1 MTQIKAPHPD
11 IPHNTP
17 SAPQPNEDSML
28 RLGLIFH
35 LFIGSTVVGC
45 AVVIALTLG
54 YDTLTPIIAAAVIGF
69 IVSIP
74 VTYVVTKAVM
84 TNIK

>member
-1 MTQIKAPHPD
+1 
-11 IPHNTP
+11 
-17 SAPQPNEDSML
+17 ML

>member
-1 MTQIKAPHPD
+1 
-11 IPHNTP
+11 
-17 SAPQPNEDSML
+17 ML

-35 LFIGSTVVGC
+35 LFIGSSVVGC
-45 AVVIALTLG
+45 AVIAALTFG
-54 YDTLTPIIAAAVIGF
+54 YDTLTPLIIAALIGF

-74 VTYVVTKAVM
+74 ATYLVTKALL

>member
-1 MTQIKAPHPD
+1 
-11 IPHNTP
+11 
-17 SAPQPNEDSML
+17 ML

-45 AVVIALTLG
+45 AVVVALTLS
-54 YDTLTPIIAAAVIGF
+54 YDTLTPIIAAAAIGF

-84 TNIK
+84 TNTK